1 MIEIKNLTMRYKNGK
16 GVEDINITVDNG
28 EVKGLL
34 GPNGAGKS
42 TTMRSLMGFLIP
54 SQGTLSV
61 EGINTIENPVEAKKN
76 NRIFTWRSSTSTK
89 FKF

>member
-16 GVEDINITVDNG
+16 GVGDINITVDSG

-42 TTMRSLMGFLIP
+42 NNNEKLN
-54 SQGTLSV
+54 
-61 EGINTIENPVEAKKN
+61 GI
-76 NRIFTWRSSTSTK
+76 
-89 FKF
+89 FKVLRRASFS